1 MGIYSLGV
9 GCVIIV
15 SVIAYLFFSTKRKNT
30 KMHRIYGAM
39 IVTALTHLLVELGAL
54 YTLTHVET
62 VPAWI
67 TRGVHQIFLLLFLV
81 LFYEVYLY
89 ILAMINEEIEK
100 PLKTIRLL
108 LIPFVLSTIGV
119 LVLPIYYKHE
129 AAGSYSYGP
138 GIIVVYIS
146 VYLWQS
152 LLQPIW
158 CVTGKSSLPKT
169 KQRAY
174 PGMR

>member
-1 MGIYSLGV
+1 MLLNHFSKYFFNIYEGHMGIYSLGV

-67 TRGVHQIFLLLFLV
+67 TRGVHQIF
-81 LFYEVYLY
+81 
-89 ILAMINEEIEK
+89 
-100 PLKTIRLL
+100 
-108 LIPFVLSTIGV
+108 
-119 LVLPIYYKHE
+119 
-129 AAGSYSYGP
+129 
-138 GIIVVYIS
+138 
-146 VYLWQS
+146 
-152 LLQPIW
+152 
-158 CVTGKSSLPKT
+158 
-169 KQRAY
+169 
-174 PGMR
+174 